1 MKIMLLFNEVVPNL
15 YIFCGT
21 QRKILFSS

>member
-1 MKIMLLFNEVVPNL
+1 MLLFNEVVPNL
-15 YIFCGT
+15 YIFCWT

>member
-1 MKIMLLFNEVVPNL
+1 MLLFNEVVPNL